1 MPEQSLGQGQ
11 TTNKAK
17 TPLHIKTMLYLSDS
31 EDTAFL
37 FVAICRIMILYS
49 RCGETRSNTGVRQGK
64 GKGNEMFRE
73 MRRKK
78 KEISI
83 DMAKQLLQP
92 SRRGV
97 LAVNGD
103 DGYPYAIPINYIYDE
118 EAQKIYFHG
127 AKAGHKVD
135 ALRAC
140 DKVCFTV
147 YGNETVRTESW
158 APFMQ
163 SVVVFGRC
171 HLMEAGSE
179 ASQRLKQLAM
189 KYYPSEQLVDEE
201 IAQSGKAVQV
211 FEIEIEHMSGKEVQ
225 ER

>member
-83 DMAKQLLQP
+83 DMAKQLLQS

-97 LAVNGD
+97 LAVNSD

-189 KYYPSEQLVDEE
+189 KYYPSEQLVVEE

>member
-31 EDTAFL
+31 EGTAFL

-49 RCGETRSNTGVRQGK
+49 RCGETRSNTGVRRGK

-83 DMAKQLLQP
+83 DMAKQLLQS

-103 DGYPYAIPINYIYDE
+103 DGYPYAIPINYLYDD
-118 EAQKIYFHG
+118 EAQRIYFHG
-127 AKAGHKVD
+127 AKIGHKVD

-147 YGNETVRTESW
+147 YGNETIRTDAW

>member
-17 TPLHIKTMLYLSDS
+17 MPLHIKKLYLPDL
-31 EDTAFL
+31 EGTAFL
-37 FVAICRIMILYS
+37 FAAICRIIVLYS
-49 RCGETRSNTGVRQGK
+49 RCGETRPNTGSRQVK
-64 GKGNEMFRE
+64 GKENEMFRE

-83 DMAKQLLQP
+83 DMAKQLLQS

-103 DGYPYAIPINYIYDE
+103 DGYPYAIPINYVYDG
-118 EAQKIYFHG
+118 EAQRICFHG
-127 AKAGHKVD
+127 AKIGHKVD

-147 YGNETVRTESW
+147 FGNETVRTESW

-171 HLMEAGSE
+171 HLMEAGPE
-179 ASQRLKQLAM
+179 ATRRLKQLAM

-201 IAQSGKAVQV
+201 ITQSGKAVQV